1 MFWYLRTIRDGVFG
15 APDAVIYGPRK
26 RCYNDACREARR
38 FNEEWRPKL
47 CPRVAS
53 AAIAASFKR
62 RYRKVTSD
70 RWRTGTTAQISR
82 QVRDMPCDLRL
93 RYVRSWLQSTP
104 TIIAPRARP
113 LETGNEQR
121 NRGKRSDSPSL
132 DIQPGGDADRS
143 GGTGRCVWAI
153 SGLRTV
159 TWTALAGL
167 VALSVVA
174 KGVLSLKA
182 GMFTMPDPQH
192 ASWQFLIPAILRSL
206 QAERV
211 VREAHG
217 GVSRS

>member
-1 MFWYLRTIRDGVFG
+1 MYTVGCRARPPSSPLAR
-15 APDAVIYGPRK
+15 AERK
-26 RCYNDACREARR
+26 LSSLADIVE
-38 FNEEWRPKL
+38 
-47 CPRVAS
+47 S
-53 AAIAASFKR
+53 AWQKF
-62 RYRKVTSD
+62 
-70 RWRTGTTAQISR
+70 
-82 QVRDMPCDLRL
+82 P
-93 RYVRSWLQSTP
+93 
-104 TIIAPRARP
+104 PRARP